1 METVRRFLWKH
12 FGITLD
18 RETRIVGSIAM
29 LMIVAAVVF
38 GVCFAV
44 THAALFLLLAILCG
58 SAVGM
63 LAFGGSSNAWEWGVS
78 SPEERRK
85 IEEEIA
91 LKQLRRRAR
100 DEHYER

>member
-1 METVRRFLWKH
+1 MDTVRRFLWKH

-18 RETRIVGSIAM
+18 RETRLVGGIAM
-29 LMIVAAVVF
+29 LLVVGVVVF
-38 GVCFAV
+38 GVCFAI
-44 THAALFLLLAILCG
+44 THTPLFLVLTILCG

-63 LAFGGSSNAWEWGVS
+63 LAFGGSYDAVDWGLS
-78 SPEERRK
+78 SKEERRK

-100 DEHYER
+100 DKHYER

>member
-18 RETRIVGSIAM
+18 RETRIVGGIAV
-29 LMIVAAVVF
+29 LMVIAAIIF

-44 THAALFLLLAILCG
+44 THASLFLLLVILCG
-58 SAVGM
+58 SATGM
-63 LAFGGSSNAWEWGVS
+63 LAFGGSYSAWEWGLAS
-78 SPEERRK
+78 KEERRK

-91 LKQLRRRAR
+91 LKQLRRRAH
-100 DEHYER
+100 DQHYER